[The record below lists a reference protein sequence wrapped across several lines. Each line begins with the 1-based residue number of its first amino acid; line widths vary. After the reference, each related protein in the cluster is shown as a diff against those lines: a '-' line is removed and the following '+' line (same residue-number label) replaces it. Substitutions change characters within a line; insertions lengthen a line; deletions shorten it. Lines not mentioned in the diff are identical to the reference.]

1 MRGERLEEAVLE
13 VHGIVGDRAYAL
25 VERESGKVV
34 TGKSVRKFPDIM
46 RCVGEF
52 LEDPRQG
59 EAPPPVRITLPD
71 GTSVTSDSGDV
82 DRVLSEY
89 WGIAVTLTRAAPE
102 DYTIDQYHP
111 DIEGV
116 DPRGNR
122 DTFVDQP
129 LGSALFKALGM
140 AGTVPVG
147 SLFDAYA
154 MSLITTS
161 TFDRLQELRPE
172 SRFDERRFRMNATVA
187 TGGSGFVENDWV
199 GHEASIGESVR
210 LKIAMH
216 DPRCVMTTLPQEE
229 LPKDTEV
236 LRTLVQHNR
245 IQFADMGKFPCAGVF
260 GEVLA
265 PGTMRVGDR
274 VAVG

>member
-1 MRGERLEEAVLE
+1 
-13 VHGIVGDRAYAL
+13 
-25 VERESGKVV
+25 V

-52 LEDPRQG
+52 LGDPRPG
-59 EAPPPVRITLPD
+59 EAPPPVRITFPN
-71 GTSVTSDSGDV
+71 GSSVTSDSPDV

-89 WGIAVTLTRAAPE
+89 WGTDVTLARTAPQ

-111 DIEGV
+111 DIEDA

-129 LGSALFKALGM
+129 LGSALFEALGM

-147 SLFDAYA
+147 SLFDAYP
-154 MSLITTS
+154 MSMITTS
-161 TFDRLQELRPE
+161 TLGRLQELRPE
-172 SRFDERRFRMNATVA
+172 SAFDERRFRMNATID
-187 TGGSGFVENDWV
+187 TKESGFVENDWV
-199 GHEASIGESVR
+199 GREVSIGGAVR
-210 LKIAMH
+210 LKIAMN

-236 LRTLVQHNR
+236 LRTLVHNNR
-245 IQFADMGKFPCAGVF
+245 HQIGDLGRFPCAGVYA
-260 GEVLA
+260 EIES
-265 PGTMRVGDR
+265 PGTMRIGDR
-274 VAVG
+274 VSLG